1 MHFRLRTAIALAAV
15 VLFSVF
21 LIPALWAQDGAGQ
34 NPPAE
39 QTAQSPEERAFAKA
53 VQLERDNRRME
64 ALNEYREV
72 SNRNRGRDSEIAGE
86 ALYRGGIYA
95 IERYGTNELERRN
108 GQDYALDMWR
118 QLLRNFPDT
127 RAAKKLTAQGPAG
140 EPSRWEQL
148 SSAILKRNSPDIR
161 YQILHALVAMTGS
174 QPAFSYA
181 LALILLA
188 VLVKLILW
196 PLTKKQYASMREM
209 QRMQPMVKELQ
220 AKYKDAPPDKKVEL
234 NQKVMELYKSH
245 GVNPF
250 AGCLP
255 MLMMLP
261 FFFLVFTM
269 IQLYELAFEKG
280 YFLWIGSPLAE
291 SGAKFLNTNL
301 FGRNLADPD
310 IPLLALYAVSNYVTM
325 RLTPATDP
333 QQQQQQNTMALMM
346 SGFFFFMFI
355 SYSWPS
361 AFVLYWLALNLIS
374 IWQQYE
380 FVYKPHVE
388 KKKTESTGS
397 TPGPNGAGS
406 PPEEIKP
413 VGQPKPPARV
423 RPRKKRR

>member
-15 VLFSVF
+15 VLFTVF
-21 LIPALWAQDGAGQ
+21 LVPAIRAQDGAGQ

-39 QTAQSPEERAFAKA
+39 QSAQSPEERAFAKA
-53 VQLERDNRRME
+53 LQLERDNRRME
-64 ALNEYREV
+64 ALNEYRDV
-72 SNRNRGRDSEIAGE
+72 SNRFRGKDSELAAE
-86 ALYRGGIYA
+86 ALYRGGIFA
-95 IERYGTNELERRN
+95 IERYGTTEVERRN

-118 QLLRNFPDT
+118 QLLRGFPDT
-127 RAAKKLTAQGPAG
+127 RAAKNLTAPGPAG

-148 SSAILKRNSPDIR
+148 SNSILKRNSPDIR
-161 YQILHALVAMTGS
+161 YQIMHGLVAMTGS
-174 QPAFSYA
+174 QPAFSYG

-188 VLVKLILW
+188 FLVKIILW

-234 NQKVMELYKSH
+234 NQKVMALYKEH

-250 AGCLP
+250 AGCVP

-269 IQLYELAFEKG
+269 IQLYELAFSKG
-280 YFLWIGSPLAE
+280 QFLWIGSPL
-291 SGAKFLNTNL
+291 SLSDTKFFGHNL
-301 FGRNLADPD
+301 FGRSLADPD
-310 IPLLALYAVSNYVTM
+310 IPLLAMYAVSNYVTM

-388 KKKTESTGS
+388 KKKMGG
-397 TPGPNGAGS
+397 PGAGLGLNGAGEE
-406 PPEEIKP
+406 PEEAKP